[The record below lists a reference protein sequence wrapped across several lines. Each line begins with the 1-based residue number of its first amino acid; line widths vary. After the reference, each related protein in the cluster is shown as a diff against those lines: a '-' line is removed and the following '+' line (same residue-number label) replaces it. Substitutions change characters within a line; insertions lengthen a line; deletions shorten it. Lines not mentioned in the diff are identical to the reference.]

1 VAGEKN
7 FSQFWVTWVVA
18 AATSAGAVPVGLAAG
33 LPVGLPVGLAAG
45 LVAAGGVGVGV
56 GVVLFVLLEQ
66 EVTSSAA
73 PSTEAADLIARSL
86 RMGFSARWCRSSVV
100 VTPRRRVARVT
111 LTMKDDRS
119 GTRNRRQ
126 RMDDTGPGAA
136 SRVDRPPVGRL
147 RGNRLLSGPG
157 PGWLLAALGGAL
169 CVLGWYAVSGESVTA
184 RQLPYLASATAPGI
198 ALLTGGL
205 VWLAVRAAP
214 PAGTGEPAAAPD
226 WQAPEA
232 AGEPGV
238 LGGGLV
244 AVPGGTLC
252 HRPGCPLVAGKEQA
266 VPVDAAAVRERGLAP
281 CPVCEPDIVPAP
293 GPGASS

>member
-1 VAGEKN
+1 
-7 FSQFWVTWVVA
+7 
-18 AATSAGAVPVGLAAG
+18 
-33 LPVGLPVGLAAG
+33 
-45 LVAAGGVGVGV
+45 
-56 GVVLFVLLEQ
+56 
-66 EVTSSAA
+66 
-73 PSTEAADLIARSL
+73 
-86 RMGFSARWCRSSVV
+86 
-100 VTPRRRVARVT
+100 
-111 LTMKDDRS
+111 
-119 GTRNRRQ
+119 
-126 RMDDTGPGAA
+126 MDDTGPGAA
-136 SRVDRPPVGRL
+136 SRVGR
-147 RGNRLLSGPG
+147 GAGRLLSGPG

-184 RQLPYLASATAPGI
+184 RQLPYLASATAPGV

-205 VWLAVRAAP
+205 VWLAVRTP
-214 PAGTGEPAAAPD
+214 PPSDAVEAAPD

-293 GPGASS
+293 GTSP